1 MWLVVGMAG
10 SKKAAVLMQKTLEG
24 EGILVKLRNVS
35 SKAKDGGDTY
45 EILVLESES
54 GQARE
59 ILLENG
65 LS

>member
-10 SKKAAVLMQKTLEG
+10 SKKAAVMMQRALEA

-35 SKAKDGGDTY
+35 SRTKDGSDTY
-45 EILVLESES
+45 EIMVLESEAT
-54 GQARE
+54 QARE
-59 ILLENG
+59 ILLEQG

>member
-10 SKKAAVLMQKTLEG
+10 SKKAAQIMQKALED
-24 EGILVKLRNVS
+24 ESILVKLRNVS
-35 SKAKDGGDTY
+35 SKAKDGRDTY
-45 EILVLESES
+45 EILVLESEA

>member
-10 SKKAAVLMQKTLEG
+10 SKKAALTMQTALEG

-35 SKAKDGGDTY
+35 SKSKDGKDTY
-45 EILVLESES
+45 EILVLESEA

-65 LS
+65 LP

>member
-1 MWLVVGMAG
+1 MWLVVGMAC
-10 SKKAAVLMQKTLEG
+10 SKRAAQEMQTVLEN

-35 SKAKDGGDTY
+35 SKAKDGRDTY
-45 EILVLESES
+45 EIMVLESEA

>member
-1 MWLVVGMAG
+1 MWLVVGMAS
-10 SKKAAVLMQKTLEG
+10 SKKTAQEMQKALEG

-35 SKAKDGGDTY
+35 SKAKDGRDTY
-45 EILVLESES
+45 EILVLESEA

-59 ILLENG
+59 ILFEKG